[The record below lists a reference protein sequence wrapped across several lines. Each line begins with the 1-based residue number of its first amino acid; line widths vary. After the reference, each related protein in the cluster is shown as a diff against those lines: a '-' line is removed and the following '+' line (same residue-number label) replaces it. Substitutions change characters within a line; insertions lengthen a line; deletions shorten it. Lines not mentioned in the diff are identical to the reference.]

1 MKDLIFTIPNN
12 LNLLHDE
19 LMKEIPALRPVQISD
34 GSGDYEPRVGV
45 KGRGDKIYLSVP
57 DDADIPA
64 IEGVIKRHDASRT
77 QIDREAAA
85 RASGRKKLSAL
96 GLTDP
101 EINAIIND

>member
-1 MKDLIFTIPNN
+1 MDLIFTIPNN

-19 LMKEIPALRPVQISD
+19 LMKEIPALRPVQINDS
-34 GSGDYEPRVGV
+34 SGDYAPRMGV
-45 KGRGDKIYLSVP
+45 QGRGDKIYLSVP

-64 IEGVIKRHDASRT
+64 IEGVIKRHDASKT

-85 RASGRKKLSAL
+85 LASGRKKLSAL

-101 EINAIIND
+101 EINAIING